1 MVISTG
7 PQVSRLQRRTGRAL
21 TGLVAL
27 FLLLDAG
34 MKLVPLSQV
43 TDTMR
48 ALGFADSAGL
58 SQGLGVLMLVITAL
72 HVIPRTAALGAVL
85 LTGYLGGAMAIQ
97 LRVGAPVF
105 THLLFGAYVACLMW
119 AGLLL
124 RSPQLRAALLSTS
137 FPSQSTA

>member
-1 MVISTG
+1 MVISTS

-137 FPSQSTA
+137 FPSRSTA

>member
-1 MVISTG
+1 MVISTS

-27 FLLLDAG
+27 FLLLGAG

-137 FPSQSTA
+137 FPSRSTA

>member
-1 MVISTG
+1 MVISTS

-21 TGLVAL
+21 TGLVVL
-27 FLLLDAG
+27 FLLLDAS
-34 MKLVPLSQV
+34 MKLVPLPQV

-58 SQGLGVLMLVITAL
+58 SRRLGVLMLAITAL
-72 HVIPRTAALGAVL
+72 HVIPRTSALGAVL

-137 FPSQSTA
+137 FPSRSTA